1 MYVYSTFL
9 ALNMKTEI
17 EREKIMKAINVLL
30 NQAYDST
37 LDEILALLERIEEAE
52 EEEDLKAYDEGK
64 EDIRVNGTVSWE
76 EVKKEINKEVA

>member
-1 MYVYSTFL
+1 MYVYSAFL

-17 EREKIMKAINVLL
+17 EREKIIKAINVLL